1 MGMVF
6 IDYVIND
13 MGRFFIGFVLVIV
26 QYVYGVKYVMVYWF
40 QVILDIWQCMVN
52 ND

>member
-1 MGMVF
+1 MNDGVIYCGIVVGMVF

-26 QYVYGVKYVMVYWF
+26 
-40 QVILDIWQCMVN
+40 
-52 ND
+52 